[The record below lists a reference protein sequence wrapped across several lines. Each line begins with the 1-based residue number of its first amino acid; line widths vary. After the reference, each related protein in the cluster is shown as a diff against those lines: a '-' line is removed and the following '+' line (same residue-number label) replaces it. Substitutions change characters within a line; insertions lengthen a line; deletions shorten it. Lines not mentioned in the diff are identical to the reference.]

1 MTTSG
6 FLDFIAGIRGF
17 NGVERRERVAAAVGK
32 TRLEEVIH
40 QPIETLSKGFKR
52 RAGLAQA
59 LLPDPPVLILD
70 EPTDGLDPNQK
81 FEVRKLIGEMAA
93 GKATGLSPTRDSGTA
108 GAGKTVAGRV

>member
-1 MTTSG
+1 MIFGFLAPCAGTAEIGGHDVLWVPIAAKGALGYLPEGAPAYPDMTTSG

-52 RAGLAQA
+52 R
-59 LLPDPPVLILD
+59 
-70 EPTDGLDPNQK
+70 E
-81 FEVRKLIGEMAA
+81 IGRAH
-93 GKATGLSPTRDSGTA
+93 
-108 GAGKTVAGRV
+108 V